1 MDFQHRILFSRHGK
15 ALFDIKKILQ
25 NENLPISLEE
35 KLEQKENPVFNEKL
49 TNLEHVW
56 IKLKKALDMQPNH
69 DWLISNIMPQFMEN
83 LLVQITQ
90 NMQSDSVLQR
100 NESSQLFIIQD
111 KRLNKEQELP
121 LAEELTPKLAS
132 VDKISNPE
140 VITASNSTMS

>member
-1 MDFQHRILFSRHGK
+1 
-15 ALFDIKKILQ
+15 
-25 NENLPISLEE
+25 
-35 KLEQKENPVFNEKL
+35 
-49 TNLEHVW
+49 
-56 IKLKKALDMQPNH
+56 
-69 DWLISNIMPQFMEN
+69 MEN

-90 NMQSDSVLQR
+90 NMQSDSVLER

>member
-1 MDFQHRILFSRHGK
+1 
-15 ALFDIKKILQ
+15 
-25 NENLPISLEE
+25 
-35 KLEQKENPVFNEKL
+35 
-49 TNLEHVW
+49 
-56 IKLKKALDMQPNH
+56 
-69 DWLISNIMPQFMEN
+69 MEN

>member
-1 MDFQHRILFSRHGK
+1 MDQ
-15 ALFDIKKILQ
+15 AQ
-25 NENLPISLEE
+25 ENIC
-35 KLEQKENPVFNEKL
+35 
-49 TNLEHVW
+49 
-56 IKLKKALDMQPNH
+56 
-69 DWLISNIMPQFMEN
+69 SNIMPQFMEN